1 LRLFPR
7 RFSRLLAALAT
18 VLALT
23 VSLRAADFAAA
34 DFDARPGTKEDC
46 TQAARAALRALMAAP
61 DGGTLVFAP
70 GEYHFYPEHARPL
83 VRYVSNHDNSRAPRR
98 FVFDLCG
105 AKAVTIAGAGG
116 SAASATGT
124 DAGTAIGAGAGTRFV
139 FHGNVTPF
147 LVENSA
153 AVRVRDLVIDWSPPL
168 LYEGEVLA
176 ADARGFEVR
185 VPADEPFEVD
195 AGAFVIRADGERLP
209 MDSWCEFAADGSG
222 QAAGSGDTY
231 GFRYHATQTGA
242 RTVRFDVAGGGAL
255 RRPPAV
261 GNIVFLRCN
270 LRAAPAFF
278 LEKSKN
284 VSLEAVTVHHAP
296 GMGLLAQRC
305 EDVTLRRFSVVPN
318 ATAGRQVST
327 HYDATH
333 FTGCRGRVLIEDGE
347 FRNMLDDA
355 MNVHG
360 VYLQVLRRMDDRR
373 LLAWMAHFQAQGF
386 TVVEPGDRVRL
397 VRQGTLMPAAESVVT
412 RVERRGPDGLLL
424 AFDGPLAEKAEP
436 LDALENI
443 SWTADVVFRRNRVSG
458 NRARSILVS
467 TQGRVVIEDNV
478 FNATGS
484 AIRVSGDARS
494 WFESGP
500 VADVLIR
507 RNVFTNPLRCAY
519 GRAAIDLDPEVGT
532 PTPPGA
538 GFYHRNIRILENRFR
553 LCDTGVLLARSVHGL
568 EFSGNTV
575 EYADDFPALNRQATA
590 FELVHC
596 RDARLE
602 RNRIGG
608 RAGAAVLAA
617 DPASAASAHV
627 APGQNI
633 IMRGGD

>member
-7 RFSRLLAALAT
+7 RFSRLLAALAAG
-18 VLALT
+18 LALA

-34 DFDARPGTKEDC
+34 DFGARPGTGEDC
-46 TQAARAALRALMAAP
+46 TPAARAALRALLAAP
-61 DGGTLVFAP
+61 DGGTLAFAP

-83 VRYVSNHDNSRAPRR
+83 VRHVSNHDNSRAPRR
-98 FVFDLCG
+98 FTFALDG
-105 AKAVTIAGAGG
+105 AKAVAIAGAG
-116 SAASATGT
+116 AA
-124 DAGTAIGAGAGTRFV
+124 TRFV

-185 VPADEPFEVD
+185 VRADEPFAVD
-195 AGAFVIRADGERLP
+195 DGAFVICAGGERLP
-209 MDSWCEFAADGSG
+209 VDAWCEFAADGGG

-242 RTVRFDVAGGGAL
+242 RTVRFDTAGGGGGL
-255 RRPPAV
+255 RRPPAP

-284 VSLEAVTVHHAP
+284 VALENITVHHAP

-305 EDVTLRRFSVVPN
+305 EDVALRRFSVVPD
-318 ATAGRQVST
+318 AKAGRHVST

-360 VYLQVLRRMDDRR
+360 VYLQVLRRVDARR
-373 LLAWMAHFQAQGF
+373 LLARMAHFQAQGF

-397 VRQGTLMPAAESVVT
+397 ARQGTLMPAAEAAVT
-412 RVERRGPDGLLL
+412 RVERRGPDTLLL
-424 AFDGPLAEKAEP
+424 AFDAPLAENAEP

-458 NRARSILVS
+458 NRARGILVS
-467 TQGRVVIEDNV
+467 TAGRVVVEDNL

-500 VADVLIR
+500 VADVLIQG
-507 RNVFTNPLRCAY
+507 NTFLNPVRCAY
-519 GRAAIDLDPEVGT
+519 GQAAIDLDPEVE
-532 PTPPGA
+532 TPPGA
-538 GFYHRNIRILENRFR
+538 ADFFYHRNIRILGNRFR
-553 LCDTGVLLARSVHGL
+553 LCDTGVLLARSVRGL
-568 EFSGNTV
+568 EFSDNDI
-575 EYADDFPALNRQATA
+575 EYAADFPALNRQAAA

-602 RNRIGG
+602 RNRIRG
-608 RAGAAVLAA
+608 RAAAPVLAA
-617 DPASAASAHV
+617 DPASAPTVRV

-633 IMRGGD
+633 IVRETRFDK

>member
-1 LRLFPR
+1 MKTSNTIL
-7 RFSRLLAALAT
+7 SLAVAIM
-18 VLALT
+18 LT
-23 VSLRAADFAAA
+23 ASLRAAEIAAA
-34 DFDARPGTKEDC
+34 DFGARPGTKEDC

-98 FVFDLCG
+98 FVFDLSG
-105 AKAVTIAGAGG
+105 AKAVTIDGRGA
-116 SAASATGT
+116 
-124 DAGTAIGAGAGTRFV
+124 RFV
-139 FHGNVTPF
+139 MHGNVTPF
-147 LVENSA
+147 LVEESE
-153 AVRVRDLVIDWSPPL
+153 AVRVRDIVIDWSPPL

-242 RTVRFDVAGGGAL
+242 RTVRFDVTGGGAL

-278 LEKSKN
+278 LEKSKA
-284 VSLEAVTVHHAP
+284 VSLEAITVHHAP

-318 ATAGRQVST
+318 ARAGRQVST
-327 HYDATH
+327 NYDATH
-333 FTGCRGRVLIEDGE
+333 FVGCRGRVLIEDGE

-373 LLAWMAHFQAQGF
+373 LLARMAHFQAQGF
-386 TVVEPGDRVRL
+386 AVVEPGDRVRL
-397 VRQGTLMPAAESVVT
+397 VRQGTLMPAAEAVVT

-500 VADVLIR
+500 VADVLIKG
-507 RNVFTNPLRCAY
+507 NTFLNPMRCAY
-519 GRAAIDLDPEVGT
+519 GQAAIDLDPEVE
-532 PTPPGA
+532 TPPGA

-568 EFSGNTV
+568 EFSDNV
-575 EYADDFPALNRQATA
+575 IEYADDFPALNRQATA

-602 RNRIGG
+602 RNRISG

-617 DPASAASAHV
+617 DSASAAATHV
-627 APGQNI
+627 ASGQAI
-633 IMRGGD
+633 VVRAESAKP